1 MYKKNLLIL
10 MILFVSFSFNI
21 FSQTQEEKVLIGKV
35 TLEQLTKELGWKFD
49 DNKKYAP
56 NDSIV
61 NILKGYFKDQG
72 FGFLV
77 VIGTWC
83 KDSKEQ
89 LPYIVQLVK
98 SLNMTDKLTIYAL
111 DKDKKD
117 PDFLYRR
124 MGIERV
130 PTLFLT
136 YLGEEMTRIVEK
148 PKEGSS
154 WEADL
159 LSVFQ

>member
-1 MYKKNLLIL
+1 MYKTNLLIL

-21 FSQTQEEKVLIGKV
+21 FSKTQEEKVLVGKV

-49 DNKKYAP
+49 DKKYAP

-61 NILKGYFKDQG
+61 NILKGYFRDQG

-89 LPYIVQLVK
+89 MPYIVQLVK
-98 SLNMTDKLTIYAL
+98 ALNMTDKLTIYAL
-111 DKDKKD
+111 DKDKRD
-117 PDFLYRR
+117 PDLLYRR
-124 MGIERV
+124 MGIDRV

-136 YLGEEMTRIVEK
+136 YLDEEMTRIVEK

>member
-1 MYKKNLLIL
+1 MNKLIIFLLLI
-10 MILFVSFSFNI
+10 FSITYNSI
-21 FSQTQEEKVLIGKV
+21 SQDTEKVLIGDV

-61 NILKGYFKDQG
+61 NILNGYIRDEG

-83 KDSKEQ
+83 KDTKEQ
-89 LPYIVQLVK
+89 LPYIISLVK
-98 SLNMTDKLTIYAL
+98 KLNMTNKLKIYAL
-111 DKDKKD
+111 DKNKQD
-117 PDFLYRR
+117 PNMFGRR
-124 MGIERV
+124 MGILKV
-130 PTLFLT
+130 PTFILT
-136 YLGEEMTRIVEK
+136 YLDEEMARFEER
-148 PKEGSS
+148 PSEGSS

-159 LSVFQ
+159 LRVFQ